1 MRVETAAEVPK
12 CQQGLIKRQALGYGR
27 QEQLR
32 ALIERL

>member
-1 MRVETAAEVPK
+1 MRVESAAEVPK
-12 CQQGLIKRQALGYGR
+12 CQQGLIEGKALGYGR